1 MGPNKDMSMSRLL
14 SIDAYV
20 VVVVC
25 TLDLSEPFIIT
36 VELLVLMSGSFLV
49 R

>member
-1 MGPNKDMSMSRLL
+1 MSMSRLL
-14 SIDAYV
+14 SLDAYV
-20 VVVVC
+20 VVAVC
-25 TLDLSEPFIIT
+25 TLDLSEPFVNT